1 MADIGAE
8 LQEIIRKRFM
18 KAVNHD
24 TIAQK
29 YQWQIMSG
37 TATMEQAQKYAAR
50 VGELLAE
57 AISGELSAEVLP
69 NGVLTEDIAG
79 NILRWLL
86 ADDYDL
92 VTDASAKTMESLNRA
107 AGLHMKAV
115 KPPINSDRVEGLIKK
130 ASSYDDLDKAKKA
143 LQDPVVNF
151 SQNVCDRLVEENVN
165 AHFKA
170 GLSPKITRKAVG
182 GCCKWCSS
190 LEGTYDYPVPR
201 EIYRRHENCRCLV
214 LYDPGDGKVQNA
226 HTKKVYEDAKT
237 AERESRIERA
247 KEIEAQQNAMYHR
260 RIGKRNR
267 EVIDQP
273 TYNRLTRDYLRR
285 GGTIERG
292 PRAEEWLNRS
302 GNGASYIMGGNHTF
316 FREDAT
322 ISEVLEEM
330 YHAKQDRIGKFN
342 NYPKDEIKLRR
353 EIEAQHYVMSL
364 QKKYKIPELEMEEL
378 RTNLADY
385 ERDLEELLRRKHENS

>member
-92 VTDASAKTMESLNRA
+92 VTDASAKTMESLNRD

-190 LEGTYDYPVPR
+190 LEGSYDYPVPR
-201 EIYRRHENCRCLV
+201 ENYSRHENCRCLV

-226 HTKKVYEDAKT
+226 HTKKVYEDART
-237 AERESRIERA
+237 AERDARIERTEH
-247 KEIEAQQNAMYHR
+247 EIEQQ
-260 RIGKRNR
+260 KSR
-267 EVIDQP
+267 E
-273 TYNRLTRDYLRR
+273 
-285 GGTIERG
+285 
-292 PRAEEWLNRS
+292 
-302 GNGASYIMGGNHTF
+302 
-316 FREDAT
+316 RE
-322 ISEVLEEM
+322 
-330 YHAKQDRIGKFN
+330 
-342 NYPKDEIKLRR
+342 KDEPI
-353 EIEAQHYVMSL
+353 SL
-364 QKKYKIPELEMEEL
+364 SSHNM
-378 RTNLADY
+378 A
-385 ERDLEELLRRKHENS
+385 